1 MSTESTGEY
10 ILPSTPKDRKRIKD
24 ALEEIVVQ
32 LIHKSNAD
40 GQVKAILETLKEE
53 LEVPPKIAKKLAT
66 VLYKER
72 EKGNEFDKLSLEHES
87 FETAFETLFRND
99 NPADDDADEE

>member
-10 ILPSTPKDRKRIKD
+10 ILPSTPNDRKRIKD

-32 LIHKSNAD
+32 LIQKSSAD
-40 GQVKAILETLKEE
+40 GQIKAILDVLKEE

-66 VLYKER
+66 VLFKER
-72 EKGNEFDKLSLEHES
+72 EKGNEFDKLSQEHES
-87 FETAFETLFRND
+87 FEVAYETLFRT
-99 NPADDDADEE
+99 DDSSQDDSDED